1 VAGTPDWIEVA
12 PCNGKAQFMW
22 YPPMDAKDPNVWYE
36 MGRVVCS
43 TCPVWQSCIE
53 YGRDEKWGMWGGLSP
68 KERRRK
74 VVTHGK
80 WTDFRRGCRCGPC
93 WVAHETQMAEE
104 PIDLGLLPNSDQSDY
119 DDPSRF
125 LFDIL

>member
-1 VAGTPDWIEVA
+1 MAGTPEWIEVA
-12 PCNGKAQFMW
+12 PCKGKAQFMW

-36 MGRVVCS
+36 MGRAVCS
-43 TCPVWQSCIE
+43 TCPVWHSCIE

-74 VVTHGK
+74 VPTHGK

-104 PIDLGLLPNSDQSDY
+104 PIDLELLPNSDQSNY